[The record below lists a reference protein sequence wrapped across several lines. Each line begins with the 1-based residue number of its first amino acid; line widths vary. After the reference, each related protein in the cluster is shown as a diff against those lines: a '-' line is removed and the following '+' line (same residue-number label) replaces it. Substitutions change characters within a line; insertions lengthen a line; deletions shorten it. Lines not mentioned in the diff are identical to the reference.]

1 MTDQTSTWFGWWAI
15 RRQWPLCLA
24 TYVLTVLVSL
34 PAAAALGVVMD
45 GYFGHRLVA
54 AEVTATWSLP
64 ALAELAV
71 EESTALVAVAVAATI
86 ALLSWLIVQT
96 FICGAMLASGRADG
110 ATSLRTAFMHGGQHF
125 WGLLGLGVLGLPF
138 VLVVGGLGF
147 FAAGRLTEA
156 LTDGTTSSATVMA
169 VRIPLT
175 FAAWVLLIWASS
187 THDLMRVKK
196 VDGAGVFRSFV
207 VGLWRGLRRPF
218 ALLGHAL
225 PWVLGAW
232 GLTAIISLV
241 DARLAWTT
249 PAAIVFGVGLQQILV
264 LCRTF
269 LRLGGLAAVQGLVPP
284 ERSE

>member
-1 MTDQTSTWFGWWAI
+1 MSTWFGWRAI
-15 RRQWPLCLA
+15 RRQWPLGLA

-34 PAAAALGVVMD
+34 PVAAALGVVMD
-45 GYFGHRLVA
+45 SYFGRRMVA
-54 AEVTATWSLP
+54 PQVTATWSLT

-71 EESTALVAVAVAATI
+71 EESTALIAIAVAAAI
-86 ALLSWLIVQT
+86 GLALWLIAQT

-110 ATSLRTAFMHGGQHF
+110 ATPLRKALMHGGQHF

-138 VLVVGGLGF
+138 VLIVGGLGF
-147 FAAGRLTEA
+147 FMAGRLTEA
-156 LTDGTTSSATVMA
+156 LTEGTTSSATVMA

-175 FAAWVLLIWASS
+175 CAALVLLIWASS

-196 VDGAGVFRSFV
+196 VDGAGVFRSFA
-207 VGLWRGLRRPF
+207 VGLWRGIRRPV

-232 GLTAIISLV
+232 GLTLFISLI
-241 DARLAWTT
+241 DARLPWTT
-249 PAAIVFGVGLQQILV
+249 PAAIAFGVGLQQILV

-284 ERSE
+284 ERPE